1 MEGFEKRRGEVRGV
15 GAGGE
20 REGDGGAL
28 GAEEDGGDGG
38 VVGEGFAP
46 PATRDRVSVV
56 LGWGMGVEVEGGG
69 LVDCS
74 CVVVFAFEGWGD
86 VRVDPE
92 GPEGVV
98 EVEDD

>member
-46 PATRDRVSVV
+46 PATRDRVSVI
-56 LGWGMGVEVEGGG
+56 LGLGNGGG
-69 LVDCS
+69 GGGGRTCRLLLC
-74 CVVVFAFEGWGD
+74 CCLCL
-86 VRVDPE
+86 
-92 GPEGVV
+92 
-98 EVEDD
+98 